1 MHHRSERDGD
11 RPLDVVGVEAVDQL
25 VGPEPRV
32 GAYGGRP
39 GGPGAS
45 QVGDELVAKSHH
57 SSRRARGAFA
67 HAGGEHFAGVG
78 ACGQQRVIAQHLGVA
93 VRGAALV
100 LAVDPSQIVESR
112 STVSGLSPGP
122 APSPQARASVRAST
136 ASSWRAWP
144 NVKVRKNDPTV
155 EGAIGVNPSTRPVPP
170 ARSIST

>member
-1 MHHRSERDGD
+1 M
-11 RPLDVVGVEAVDQL
+11 
-25 VGPEPRV
+25 
-32 GAYGGRP
+32 
-39 GGPGAS
+39 
-45 QVGDELVAKSHH
+45 
-57 SSRRARGAFA
+57 
-67 HAGGEHFAGVG
+67 
-78 ACGQQRVIAQHLGVA
+78 IAQHLGVA

-100 LAVDPSQIVESR
+100 LAVDLADRGVQIA
-112 STVSGLSPGP
+112 VSGLSPGP